1 LRNTDKEK
9 LLEMHAL
16 RTHFFTK
23 QGVIKAVDN
32 VSFTLKKGE
41 VIGLV
46 GESGCGKSITS
57 LSILR
62 MVPEPAGKIVG
73 GKILFKNENLLE
85 KSEEQMRQ
93 IRGNRISMILQD
105 PMVAL
110 NQLLKIGYQL
120 SEPLKYHGKAG
131 GQIRKQCIELLK
143 KVRVPAPETR
153 INEYPFQFSGGMCQR
168 AVIGMGVSCEP
179 DLLIADEPTT
189 ALDVTIQ
196 AQILRLLKKI
206 KEQFNTSI
214 IVITHDLALAAQI
227 CNRVLV
233 MYAGKIIEKAPV
245 KIFYANPAHPYS
257 NGLIRSVPVVGRR
270 VERLYSIEGQ
280 PPSLL
285 NPPPGCR
292 FAPRCEKAMP
302 KCTVQYPPEVM
313 LGDGHKV
320 ACWLY
325 ARE

>member
-1 LRNTDKEK
+1 MNTDNQK
-9 LLEMHAL
+9 LLELRGL
-16 RTHFFTK
+16 RTYFFTR
-23 QGVIKAVDN
+23 QGVVKAVDD
-32 VSFTLKKGE
+32 VSFTVEKGE

-85 KSEEQMRQ
+85 KSEEEMRQ

-120 SEPLKYHGKAG
+120 SEPLKYHGKAM
-131 GQIRKQCIELLK
+131 GQIREKCIELLK
-143 KVRVPAPETR
+143 KVRVSSPETR
-153 INEYPFQFSGGMCQR
+153 ISEYPFQFSGGMCQR
-168 AVIGMGVSCEP
+168 VVIGMGVSCEP

-196 AQILRLLKKI
+196 AQILRLLKRVKA
-206 KEQFNTSI
+206 EFNASI
-214 IVITHDLALAAQI
+214 IIITHDLALAAQI
-227 CNRVLV
+227 CTRVLV

-245 KIFYANPAHPYS
+245 KVFYENPAHPYS

-285 NPPPGCR
+285 NPTAGCR
-292 FAPRCEKAMP
+292 FAPRCQKA
-302 KCTVQYPPEVM
+302 KRICNLKYPPEVI

-325 ARE
+325 AEE